1 MCIIIVHQVRK
12 IENML
17 YLIWGDK
24 MRIVILKSDIVY
36 SVSVYGNDVKLMEYE
51 DVVESAIINLA
62 HQIKSMFEKM
72 HISCEI
78 LYLLEG

>member
-1 MCIIIVHQVRK
+1 
-12 IENML
+12 
-17 YLIWGDK
+17 